1 MTLDEEGNQLNR
13 IRAIQERGQS
23 LWYDNIRRGLIESG
37 ELATLISQGITGIT
51 SNPTIFE
58 KAIDGSKDYDAA
70 IAKLAE
76 QGLNVDQ
83 IYDALVLDDIG
94 RGADLLLPVYN
105 HTKGRDGYI
114 SIEVPPTL
122 AADTDATI
130 REAHRLFS
138 TLKRPNVMIKVP
150 ATEPGIPAIRRL
162 IADGINV
169 NVTLIFSLD
178 AYRGVMGAY
187 LDGLEDRMAHGLPLD
202 RVASVASFFVSR
214 VDTLIDRLI
223 EETHADAD
231 LRGKAAIA
239 NAKLAYQLFL
249 EQFQSDRFQRLKDL
263 GAMVQR
269 PLWASTSAKNPQYP
283 DLLYVEALIGPNT
296 VDTLPPA
303 TVQAILD
310 HGQSEPTLDLNLK
323 DAHAA
328 LKKLESA
335 GISMKSVTDQLLKE
349 GVASFHQSFV
359 TLKESLAN
367 KLGKNHEVAE
377 MALHL
382 GSYAS
387 PVKDTVAKLNRDRA
401 ISRLW
406 AHDPTLWSD
415 QEDHQKIIA
424 NALGWLDV
432 PVRVLEDA
440 PNLRT
445 FFQQAVLDGFEHV
458 VVLGMGGSSLVS
470 DVITHSFSPGHP
482 GMALTVL
489 DTTNAWTIDRLTKQL
504 SLAKTLFIVASK
516 SGTTTEPNAFYHYFW
531 DVLEK
536 HGLSP
541 RHQFIAIT
549 DPGTVMEREAKDRK
563 FRHIF
568 LNPADIGGRYSALSW
583 FGMVPATLHGVDVPR
598 LLQGVLAM
606 RDASKEPEVASN
618 PGGHLGAVLGA
629 LAKTGRDKVTFIM
642 PEPISHLSD
651 WLEQLLAES
660 TGKLGTGLIPVAH
673 EPLVP
678 GQTYNSDRVFVVYQ
692 WQGNQVAEV
701 DMLAAAGH
709 PVIVLTVDDPYQ
721 LGQEFFRWEVATA
734 IAGAVL
740 QIDAFDQP
748 NVQESKDNTKA
759 LIRNLDHGRLP
770 SEELYRDEE
779 GLLWTSSPAI
789 ARTSLKETL
798 HGLWELATPASYI
811 ALMTYVDQT
820 PAVNQ
825 ALEDWRRVLVEQT
838 GHAVTLGYGPRF
850 LHSTGQLHKGGP
862 ANGLY
867 VQLVSAKGPRLPIAR
882 DGYDFMTLIQAQAL
896 GDFQALRNHGR
907 PVVRILIN
915 EPATPQIQKL
925 MTWSQRQESPTE
937 VQ

>member
-1 MTLDEEGNQLNR
+1 MNR

-70 IAKLAE
+70 IAKLSE
-76 QGLNVDQ
+76 QGLDVDQ

-105 HTKGRDGYI
+105 HTKGHDGYI

-138 TLKRPNVMIKVP
+138 TLKRPNIMIKVP

-178 AYRGVMGAY
+178 AYRDVMGAY
-187 LDGLEDRMAHGLPLD
+187 LDGLEDRAAHGLPVD
-202 RVASVASFFVSR
+202 RIASVASFFVSR
-214 VDTLIDRLI
+214 VDTLVDRLI
-223 EETHADAD
+223 GEVHADAD
-231 LRGKAAIA
+231 LKGKAAIA

-249 EQFQSDRFQRLKDL
+249 EHFQSDRFQRLQDL

-269 PLWASTSAKNPQYP
+269 PLWASTSTKNPQYP

-310 HGQSEPTLDLNLK
+310 HGQSELTLDRDLK
-323 DAHAA
+323 EAHAV
-328 LKKLESA
+328 LDKLEAA

-367 KLGKNHEVAE
+367 KLGKNREVVHME
-377 MALHL
+377 LYL
-382 GSYAS
+382 GAYVDQ
-387 PVKDTVAKLNRDRA
+387 VKDMVAKLNHDRA

-406 AHDPTLWSD
+406 EHDASLWSD
-415 QEDHQKIIA
+415 QNDHQNIIA

-432 PVRVLEDA
+432 PTKVLEDA

-445 FFQQAVLDGFEHV
+445 FFQQAILDGFEHA

-470 DVITHSFSPGHP
+470 DVMTHSFSPGRP

-531 DVLEK
+531 DVLDK
-536 HGLSP
+536 QGVSP
-541 RHQFIAIT
+541 QHQFIAIT
-549 DPGTVMEREAKDRK
+549 DPGTAMEREAKDRK

-583 FGMVPATLHGVDVPR
+583 FGMVPATLHGIDVPR
-598 LLQGVLAM
+598 LLQGALAM
-606 RDASKEPEVASN
+606 REASKELDVANN
-618 PGGHLGAVLGA
+618 PGAHLGAVLGA
-629 LAKTGRDKVTFIM
+629 LAKNGRDKVTFIM
-642 PEPISHLSD
+642 PEAISHLSD

-660 TGKLGTGLIPVAH
+660 TGKLGTGLVPVAH
-673 EPLVP
+673 EPFVP
-678 GQTYNSDRVFVVYQ
+678 GQSYSPDRVFVVYQ
-692 WQGNQVAEV
+692 WQANRVSEIEPLV
-701 DMLAAAGH
+701 AAGH

-748 NVQESKDNTKA
+748 NVQESKDNTKS
-759 LIRNLDHGRLP
+759 LIKNLDHGRLP
-770 SEELYRDEE
+770 SEELFRDEQ
-779 GLLWTSSPAI
+779 GLLWTSSPNVG
-789 ARTSLKETL
+789 RDTLKETL
-798 HGLWELATPASYI
+798 EALLKLAAPSSYI
-811 ALMTYVDQT
+811 ALMTYIDQT
-820 PAVNQ
+820 PQVDQ
-825 ALEDWRRVLVEQT
+825 ALADWRRVLLEKT
-838 GHAVTLGYGPRF
+838 RCAVTLGYGPRF

-862 ANGLY
+862 DNGLY
-867 VQLVSAKGPRLPIAR
+867 IQLVSAKGPRLPIAR
-882 DGYDFMTLIQAQAL
+882 DGYDFMTLLHAQAL
-896 GDFQALRNHGR
+896 GDFQSLIHHGR
-907 PVVRILIN
+907 SVVRILIN
-915 EPATPQIQKL
+915 EPAAPQIQTL
-925 MTWSQRQESPTE
+925 TAWAQPTHTPTE